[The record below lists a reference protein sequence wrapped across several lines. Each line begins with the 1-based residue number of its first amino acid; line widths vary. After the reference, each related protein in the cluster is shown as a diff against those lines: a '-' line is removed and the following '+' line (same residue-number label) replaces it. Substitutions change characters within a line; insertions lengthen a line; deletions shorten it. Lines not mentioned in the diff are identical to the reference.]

1 MTEATPGKLTLA
13 SPNAYH
19 QRLVAGLRERDEH
32 SAAEAIEELHAAL
45 SMERKAAAD
54 EIERLQS
61 DVTELMTIANA
72 YANEPKTSPE
82 EAP

>member
-1 MTEATPGKLTLA
+1 MTEVTPEKLRALADDISPGEAGVFLSASVATEHGEA
-13 SPNAYH
+13 
-19 QRLVAGLRERDEH
+19 LR
-32 SAAEAIEELHAAL
+32 
-45 SMERKAAAD
+45 AAAD

-61 DVTELMTIANA
+61 DVTELMTIVNA